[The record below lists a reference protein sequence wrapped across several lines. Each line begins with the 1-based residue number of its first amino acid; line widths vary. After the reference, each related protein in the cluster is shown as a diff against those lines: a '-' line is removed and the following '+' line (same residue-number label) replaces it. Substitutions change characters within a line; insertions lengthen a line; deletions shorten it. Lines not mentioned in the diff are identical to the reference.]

1 MHEWELPLLQLDAA
15 LTEEEREAAAI
26 RLATEEHLRPF
37 DLSREIPLRTQL
49 IQLDQNDHVLLA
61 TLHHIASDGWS
72 LGVLTR
78 ELRVPLRGV
87 CERPSRRRLR
97 CRCSM
102 PTLPVGSA
110 SGCELTAWRRSCRTG
125 VGSLPRLP
133 GIGFAHRPSPAQG
146 TNPRRCRC
154 APYATV

>member
-1 MHEWELPLLQLDAA
+1 MHEWELPLLQLDAV

-78 ELRVPLRGV
+78 ELRVLYAAFVNGQPSPLP
-87 CERPSRRRLR
+87 CE
-97 CRCSM
+97 
-102 PTLPVGSA
+102 LPVQYADFA
-110 SGCELTAWRRSCRTG
+110 SW
-125 VGSLPRLP
+125 
-133 GIGFAHRPSPAQG
+133 
-146 TNPRRCRC
+146 
-154 APYATV
+154 APPVAAS